1 VTEFPPVGNSQYD
14 SGAVS
19 LTRRF
24 SHRLGFTA
32 AYTFSK
38 AIDDSTNE
46 LNSSALNPRR
56 PQDAFNLRNKRGLS
70 ALDIP
75 HRLAVSFNYDI
86 PTLFAENRFAR
97 QILGGCQFNGIFEA
111 QSGQPAT
118 PLSGADS
125 NRNGDAAGDRTIIN
139 LGGITGTGS
148 AARAINSAGAFVAL
162 GSAAT
167 VAYVAVNP
175 NAQYIQAGPG
185 AIANAGRNTL
195 LTNGYNLTN
204 IVLNKNITFTEGLRL
219 QLGLEVFDL
228 FNGRA
233 QTVGAAI
240 LWLPLEQRSALLMS
254 SLSKRR
260 TAS

>member
-1 VTEFPPVGNSQYD
+1 
-14 SGAVS
+14 
-19 LTRRF
+19 
-24 SHRLGFTA
+24 
-32 AYTFSK
+32 
-38 AIDDSTNE
+38 
-46 LNSSALNPRR
+46 
-56 PQDAFNLRNKRGLS
+56 
-70 ALDIP
+70 
-75 HRLAVSFNYDI
+75 
-86 PTLFAENRFAR
+86 
-97 QILGGCQFNGIFEA
+97 
-111 QSGQPAT
+111 
-118 PLSGADS
+118 
-125 NRNGDAAGDRTIIN
+125 